1 MMPEDEY
8 RNGCVSSASVLRG
21 ALHPQDGSADEL
33 ICQGIVSKTNDERK
47 EVTIYKSLRG
57 AYELCRLASFSQIS
71 CCRPAPLQLREIDHY
86 RWF

>member
-33 ICQGIVSKTNDERK
+33 IGQGIVSKTNDKRK

-57 AYELCRLASFSQIS
+57 AYERCRLASFF
-71 CCRPAPLQLREIDHY
+71 ADFVLQTCAASAT
-86 RWF
+86 